1 MCSFGA
7 AQNIV
12 CKELIA
18 ARVCANTRC
27 AKAGL
32 RKHASQPSLSLLMR
46 TLPPRSIPLPY
57 RSLYLG
63 TRKGTG
69 VSKGHSC
76 LASCQPY
83 LPLRPSFLSVS
94 LSAPLA
100 RIFTSPLPPLSRL
113 VCDAFF
119 VPPALS
125 LHIVESSTP
134 EGLKAPS
141 LFCLL
146 VMLLLPIRTAVVH
159 CSSYVRQTSLS
170 QQASEHADM

>member
-1 MCSFGA
+1 M
-7 AQNIV
+7 QTHV
-12 CKELIA
+12 VQK
-18 ARVCANTRC
+18 RVCANMP
-27 AKAGL
+27 
-32 RKHASQPSLSLLMR
+32 ASPPSLLMH

-69 VSKGHSC
+69 VSEGHSC

>member
-1 MCSFGA
+1 MLVRRGSKHCVQRIDRGEGMCKHTLCKSGS
-7 AQNIV
+7 AQT
-12 CKELIA
+12 C
-18 ARVCANTRC
+18 
-27 AKAGL
+27 
-32 RKHASQPSLSLLMR
+32 QPSLPLFAHAHFAA
-46 TLPPRSIPLPY
+46 SIDSLPY

-69 VSKGHSC
+69 VSEGHSC

-119 VPPALS
+119 VPPALF
-125 LHIVESSTP
+125 LHLVESSTP

>member
-12 CKELIA
+12 QRIDRYEGMCKHTLCKSGSAQTCE
-18 ARVCANTRC
+18 
-27 AKAGL
+27 
-32 RKHASQPSLSLLMR
+32 PSLSLLMR

-69 VSKGHSC
+69 VSEGHSC
-76 LASCQPY
+76 LAPCQPY
-83 LPLRPSFLSVS
+83 LPLRPSFLSVC
-94 LSAPLA
+94 LSAPHA

-125 LHIVESSTP
+125 LHLVESSTP

-141 LFCLL
+141 L
-146 VMLLLPIRTAVVH
+146 
-159 CSSYVRQTSLS
+159 
-170 QQASEHADM
+170 ASW